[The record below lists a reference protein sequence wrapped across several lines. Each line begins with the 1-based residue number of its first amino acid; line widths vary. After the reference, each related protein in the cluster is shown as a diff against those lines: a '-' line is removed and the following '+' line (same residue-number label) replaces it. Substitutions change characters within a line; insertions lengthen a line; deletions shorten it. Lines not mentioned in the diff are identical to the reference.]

1 MKIFLL
7 ILFSCAFSANAQI
20 INASPAYVSTYQYLL
35 DAYPGASAAYS
46 TRKLKSSYSGN
57 AIRVRRS
64 SDNAEQDIG
73 FVGEDLDTATM
84 KTFVGAGNTGFI
96 SKWYNQGDSATLDFE
111 NTAATSQPRII
122 ISGVVERQKGKPSI
136 YFDAARFLLINNS
149 ANRFNYLHKTG
160 QAAVFALVRT
170 GIVSNPNAAYCILDN
185 CNTTQSQTGYSLF
198 YDDRSSVSSNDMIRS
213 YVFRGV
219 NTTSV
224 SQNSPNNYFTPNTFG
239 LITNL
244 LDNGN
249 ATAANRNFLYNNGA
263 NEQKLNTFTST
274 PSTSDATNV
283 MRMGRSIGG
292 AFNLIGNI
300 SELVIYPSNQSGSR
314 TAIENNI
321 KSFYGL

>member
-1 MKIFLL
+1 MRIFFL
-7 ILFSCAFSANAQI
+7 ILFSCAFSAKAQI
-20 INASPAYVSTYQYLL
+20 INASPAYVSTYKYLL

-64 SDNAEQDIG
+64 SDNAEQNIG

-96 SKWYNQGDSATLDFE
+96 TKWYNQGDSATLDFE
-111 NTAATSQPRII
+111 VTAALSQPRII
-122 ISGVVERQKGKPSI
+122 ISGVVERQGGKPSI
-136 YFDAARFLLINNS
+136 YFDGNRFLTVNNS

-170 GIVSNPNAAYCILDN
+170 GIVSNPNTAYCILDN
-185 CNTTQSQTGYSLF
+185 CNTTQSQIGYALTF
-198 YDDRSSVSSNDMIRS
+198 DDRATVSSNDMIRS
-213 YVFRGV
+213 FVMRGV
-219 NTTSV
+219 GTTSV
-224 SQNSPNNYFTPNTFG
+224 SFNNPNNYFTANTFG

-249 ATAANRNFLYNNGA
+249 ATAADRNFLYNNGA
-263 NEQKLNTFTST
+263 NEQKLNISTST
-274 PSTSDATNV
+274 PSTSDASNV
-283 MRMGRSIGG
+283 MRMGRTIGG
-292 AFNLIGNI
+292 TFNMVGNI
-300 SELVIYPSNQSGSR
+300 TEIVIYPSNQSGSR
-314 TAIENNI
+314 TGIENNI